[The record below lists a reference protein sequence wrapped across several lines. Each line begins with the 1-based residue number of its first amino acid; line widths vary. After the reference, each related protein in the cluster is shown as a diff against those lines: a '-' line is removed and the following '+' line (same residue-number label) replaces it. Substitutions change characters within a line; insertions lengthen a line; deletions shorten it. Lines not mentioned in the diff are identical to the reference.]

1 MRIDRLKISV
11 LSMGILFLSACAQQP
26 KEEPRLALGSELM
39 TQGAIIDLHSGKA
52 ISAEQLVQQLA
63 EQPLVIVGEKH
74 DNLYHHQIEQ
84 WLAQEMTAI
93 RPQGAVLLE
102 MLNPD
107 QQQKV
112 DQVKQSLQSDPYVRD
127 EKIQAA
133 LSWQQG
139 WPWAQYG
146 ELTKALLK
154 APYPLLTANLDR
166 SEIKQ
171 AYANPPAIKGI
182 YSTQPLVQ
190 SLISQTIDSSHG
202 GQLSAD
208 QINKMTVIQ
217 QMRDRRMAESILKAP
232 QPALLFAGGYHA
244 TRAIGVPLHIQDL
257 SPDTSVA
264 VLILSEKGSE
274 IDNLHADYV
283 WYTPEYK

>member
-1 MRIDRLKISV
+1 MRKDRLKISL
-11 LSMGILFLSACAQQP
+11 LSIGVLFLSACAQQP
-26 KEEPRLALGSELM
+26 KEETRLVLANELIAPG
-39 TQGAIIDLHSGKA
+39 TIIDLQSGKV
-52 ISAEQLVQQLA
+52 ISAQQLVQQLA

-84 WLAQEMTAI
+84 WLAQEMVRI

-112 DQVKQSLQSDPYVRD
+112 NHVKQSLQSDPYVRD
-127 EKIQAA
+127 EKIQSA
-133 LSWQQG
+133 LAWQQG

-154 APYPLLTANLDR
+154 APYPLLAANLDR
-166 SEIKQ
+166 SEITH
-171 AYANPPAIKGI
+171 AYANPPAIKGV

-190 SLISQTIDSSHG
+190 TLISQTIDSSHG
-202 GQLSAD
+202 GELNAEQVK
-208 QINKMTVIQ
+208 KMTVIQ

-257 SPDTSVA
+257 SPDTHVSI
-264 VLILSEKGSE
+264 LMLSEKGAE